1 MSLTF
6 YLMLLAA
13 IALAV
18 VLLAALAIYWHAE
31 ARDWAQIAMLAID
44 AAEVLPYSPMFR
56 KNFSIGSFSC
66 LAAACKMRA
75 FA

>member
-13 IALAV
+13 LALSV

-31 ARDWAQIAMLAID
+31 ARDWEQIAMLAID
-44 AAEVLPYSPMFR
+44 AVED
-56 KNFSIGSFSC
+56 
-66 LAAACKMRA
+66 LARDRSGKR
-75 FA
+75 

>member
-13 IALAV
+13 LALAV

-31 ARDWAQIAMLAID
+31 AMDWMRIARAICLNSWKKTGGD
-44 AAEVLPYSPMFR
+44 AHGNRSAD
-56 KNFSIGSFSC
+56 
-66 LAAACKMRA
+66 
-75 FA
+75 

>member
-31 ARDWAQIAMLAID
+31 ASDWAQIAMLAID
-44 AAEVLPYSPMFR
+44 AVEDMARDRNGKL
-56 KNFSIGSFSC
+56 
-66 LAAACKMRA
+66 
-75 FA
+75 

>member
-13 IALAV
+13 LVLAV

-31 ARDWAQIAMLAID
+31 ARDWTQIAMLAID
-44 AAEVLPYSPMFR
+44 AVEDMARDSNGKL
-56 KNFSIGSFSC
+56 
-66 LAAACKMRA
+66 
-75 FA
+75 